1 MHLTQLLLLYLLTIQ
16 CVKYELKAVL
26 KGVLMLHSTY
36 FKKKNEFIESQ
47 AIKMI
52 V

>member
-36 FKKKNEFIESQ
+36 FKKNEFIESQ